1 VATVA
6 NRGREQSGS
15 VALANKRNAVAV
27 KPCHS
32 NQTTYLKTMRP
43 EIASPE
49 TPAHSCSL
57 SVFPV
62 SLALPAEGDLPGAKP
77 RPPYGGT
84 SLSHWRTFT
93 NKPTARSDYDVMTR
107 SPRLIKPLLAGLII
121 TLLQLAIAIGLL
133 APEGPLSERYAAL
146 VQHDSR
152 WFMNIVDRGYQ
163 TIVPPIDHKVMEVSN
178 VAFFPAYPALAAAF
192 RYGLNIDTGTALLI
206 TAQLA
211 AWGFWSY
218 FFLFCKRWNISPALQ
233 ICGALLIAA
242 HPAAF
247 FLIAAYS
254 ESLFLM
260 TLLGFIYW
268 STAEGRYAKFW
279 AAIHG
284 IVMSATRI
292 VGIVCAAF
300 PLVCS
305 VFQTGWRRL
314 VEPRPWFRQEKPAIA
329 MTLVAS
335 FGALGFFTYSQ
346 LRWGHWDIYM
356 LTQAAGWGIAP
367 DYLAVFRPS
376 NYRWFVP
383 ALNDPTEASQMS
395 MTLGAVLFIGIV
407 LCELSIRSWAG
418 LPIRAGIY
426 FCAFVIYYLSVSGV
440 ACVDMESMLRYEF
453 SVHAL
458 IVLALLNFLRQFQ
471 TTPVLVRAFGI
482 TAVALLSAAGLC
494 VQGWYIWNF
503 TRGNWVA

>member
-1 VATVA
+1 MAI
-6 NRGREQSGS
+6 
-15 VALANKRNAVAV
+15 
-27 KPCHS
+27 P
-32 NQTTYLKTMRP
+32 KT
-43 EIASPE
+43 ASSSRSFTE
-49 TPAHSCSL
+49 L
-57 SVFPV
+57 PV
-62 SLALPAEGDLPGAKP
+62 CGALPTSGRFPAAKA
-77 RPPYGGT
+77 
-84 SLSHWRTFT
+84 FT
-93 NKPTARSDYDVMTR
+93 NKGITHTDYDVMTR
-107 SPRLIKPLLAGLII
+107 SRWLLRPLLAGLMI
-121 TLLQLAIAIGLL
+121 TLVPLAIAIGLL
-133 APEGPLSERYAAL
+133 APEGSFSERYAAL
-146 VQHDSR
+146 AQHDSH

-178 VAFFPAYPALAAAF
+178 VAFFPAYPAVAAAF

-218 FFLFCKRWNISPALQ
+218 FFLFCERWNTSPALQ
-233 ICGALLIAA
+233 ICGASLIAA

-247 FLIAAYS
+247 FLITAYS
-254 ESLFLM
+254 ESLFLVA
-260 TLLGFIYW
+260 LLGFIYW
-268 STAEGRYAKFW
+268 STAEVRHAKFW

-300 PLVCS
+300 PLVHS
-305 VFQTGWRRL
+305 VFRTGWRRL
-314 VEPRPWFRQEKPAIA
+314 VEPRPWLRREKPAIA

-376 NYRWFVP
+376 NYRWLVP

-395 MTLGAVLFIGIV
+395 MTLGAVLFTGIV
-407 LCELSIRSWAG
+407 LCELSSRRWAG

-471 TTPVLVRAFGI
+471 TMPVLVRAFGI
-482 TAVALLSAAGLC
+482 AAVALLSASGLC
-494 VQGWYIWNF
+494 VQGWYVWNF
-503 TRGNWVA
+503 MRGNWVA